1 MANRHT
7 ISSLQQQPA
16 PKPVRRSACVHRW
29 VLGEP
34 NEGRIHGRC
43 RLCDATRI
51 YPAVPEGNDRFD
63 DYRELTAAS
72 SYHWAR
78 AERRS
83 A

>member
-1 MANRHT
+1 MTNRRS
-7 ISSLQQQPA
+7 IRAIDSPA
-16 PKPVRRSACVHRW
+16 PKRVRRSLCVHRW

-34 NEGRIHGRC
+34 NQGQIFARC
-43 RLCDATRI
+43 RHCDSTRT
-51 YPAVPEGNDRFD
+51 YPAVTEGNDRFD

-78 AERRS
+78 SERKS

>member
-1 MANRHT
+1 MRAVMQKRQA
-7 ISSLQQQPA
+7 LEER
-16 PKPVRRSACVHRW
+16 PVRTRSKLSCVHRW

-34 NEGRIHGRC
+34 DNGVIPGRC
-43 RLCDATRI
+43 KRCDATRN
-51 YPAVPEGNDRFD
+51 YPVNPEGNERFD

-78 AERRS
+78 SERKS

>member
-1 MANRHT
+1 MSKHEA
-7 ISSLQQQPA
+7 IKEL
-16 PKPVRRSACVHRW
+16 PVREAATRSCVHRW

-34 NEGRIHGRC
+34 DNGLIPGRC
-43 RLCDATRI
+43 KRCHATRT
-51 YPAVPEGNDRFD
+51 YPVNPDGNERFD

-78 AERRS
+78 TERKS

>member
-1 MANRHT
+1 MSNR
-7 ISSLQQQPA
+7 QAVQEAPA
-16 PKPVRRSACVHRW
+16 RKRSKRTCIHRW

-34 NEGRIHGRC
+34 IEGEIHGQC
-43 RLCDATRI
+43 RLCDATRT
-51 YPAVPEGNDRFD
+51 YPANPEGNDRFD

-78 AERRS
+78 NERKS

>member
-1 MANRHT
+1 MTNRRAPRA
-7 ISSLQQQPA
+7 IDRQPA
-16 PKPVRRSACVHRW
+16 PRRARRSSCVHRW

-34 NEGRIHGRC
+34 NEGRIRARC
-43 RLCDATRI
+43 RLCEATRI

-78 AERRS
+78 SERKS